1 MGKPLQL
8 MRYSYRLTVYFTKRG
23 KKNQA
28 ALNSKGNLEKEKAW
42 IAIV

>member
-1 MGKPLQL
+1 MGKPLVIV
-8 MRYSYRLTVYFTKRG
+8 RYSYRLTVYFTKDI
-23 KKNQA
+23 KNQA